1 MGVLN
6 VPYIRIK
13 KCVFKKKKN
22 KTKGKKVGCSKSVP
36 KAKKYLKKLH
46 SLKENFDFDPQIII
60 DSVNSV
66 LSELPD
72 GHQHKNSRSAN
83 IILRK
88 IYEIL
93 KNNNFEINEDP
104 DSLVQGVLSKVKI
117 F

>member
-1 MGVLN
+1 MMTMSYVIIAN
-6 VPYIRIK
+6 VAL
-13 KCVFKKKKN
+13 KKKKN

-93 KNNNFEINEDP
+93 KKNNFKTNQDP
-104 DSLVQGVLSKVKI
+104 DFLVQSALSKVKI